1 MFENREEAAKLLSKK
16 INFEFDIIAGIL
28 RGGFILAYVIAREKN
43 KKAIPIISRKLRV
56 PFEKELAFGAI
67 CEDII
72 VLNEYIIK
80 ELKLKSEEI
89 KEEIENQKKI
99 INEMK
104 KIFGDEFTKI
114 KNKRV
119 LIVDDGIATG
129 ATVKAAA
136 KYMRKNNNEVII
148 GTPIIAHETYLE
160 ISKEFKVIALEI
172 PKIMPAI
179 GMFYKDFREV
189 KNEEIL
195 ELMKKL

>member
-16 INFEFDIIAGIL
+16 IDFDFDFVAGIL
-28 RGGFILAYVIAREKN
+28 RGGFIIAYVIANEKN

-67 CEDII
+67 CEDVI
-72 VLNEYIIK
+72 VLNEEIIK
-80 ELKLKSEEI
+80 ELKLK
-89 KEEIENQKKI
+89 KEEIEEEIKNQRKI
-99 INEMK
+99 IEEMK
-104 KIFGDEFTKI
+104 KIFGNEFTKI

-136 KYMRKNNNEVII
+136 KYMKRNNEVII
-148 GTPIIAHETYLE
+148 ATPIVAYDTYLE

-172 PKIMPAI
+172 PKFMPAI

-189 KNEEIL
+189 KNDEIL

>member
-16 INFEFDIIAGIL
+16 IDFDFDIVAGIL
-28 RGGFILAYVIAREKN
+28 RGGFIIAYVIAKEKN

-67 CEDII
+67 CEDVI
-72 VLNEYIIK
+72 VLNEEIIK
-80 ELKLKSEEI
+80 ELKLEKEEI
-89 KEEIENQKKI
+89 EEEIENQKKVI
-99 INEMK
+99 EGMK
-104 KIFGDEFTKI
+104 KIFGNEFTKI
-114 KNKRV
+114 KNKKV
-119 LIVDDGIATG
+119 LIIDDGIATG

-136 KYMRKNNNEVII
+136 KYMKRNNEVII
-148 GTPIIAHETYLE
+148 ATPIIAYDTYLE

-172 PKIMPAI
+172 PKFMPAI

-195 ELMKKL
+195 ELIKKL

>member
-16 INFEFDIIAGIL
+16 IDFDFDIVAGIL
-28 RGGFILAYVIAREKN
+28 RGGFIIAYVIAKEKN
-43 KKAIPIISRKLRV
+43 KRAIPIISRKLRV

-72 VLNEYIIK
+72 VLNEEIIK
-80 ELKLKSEEI
+80 ELKLKKEEVE
-89 KEEIENQKKI
+89 EEIENQKKVI
-99 INEMK
+99 EEMK
-104 KIFGDEFTKI
+104 RIFGNEFTKI
-114 KNKRV
+114 KNKKV

-136 KYMRKNNNEVII
+136 KYMKRNNEVII
-148 GTPIIAHETYLE
+148 ATPIIAYDTYLE

-172 PKIMPAI
+172 PKFMPAI

>member
-16 INFEFDIIAGIL
+16 IDFDFDIVAGIL
-28 RGGFILAYVIAREKN
+28 RGGFIIAYVIAKEKN
-43 KKAIPIISRKLRV
+43 KRAIPIISRKLGV

-72 VLNEYIIK
+72 VLNEEIIK
-80 ELKLKSEEI
+80 ELKLKKEEI
-89 KEEIENQKKI
+89 EEEIENQKKVI
-99 INEMK
+99 EKMK
-104 KIFGDEFTKI
+104 KIFGSEFTKI
-114 KNKRV
+114 KNKKV

-136 KYMRKNNNEVII
+136 KYMKRNNEVII
-148 GTPIIAHETYLE
+148 ATPIIAYDTYLE

-172 PKIMPAI
+172 PKFMPAI

-189 KNEEIL
+189 KNEEVL

>member
-16 INFEFDIIAGIL
+16 IDFDFDIVAGIL
-28 RGGFILAYVIAREKN
+28 RGGFIIAYVIAKEKN
-43 KKAIPIISRKLRV
+43 KRAIPIISRKLRV

-72 VLNEYIIK
+72 VLNEEIIK
-80 ELKLKSEEI
+80 ELKLKKEEVE
-89 KEEIENQKKI
+89 EEIENQKKVI
-99 INEMK
+99 EEMK
-104 KIFGDEFTKI
+104 KIFGSEFTKI
-114 KNKRV
+114 KNKKV

-136 KYMRKNNNEVII
+136 KYMKRNNEVII
-148 GTPIIAHETYLE
+148 ATPIIAYDTYLE

-172 PKIMPAI
+172 PKFMPAI